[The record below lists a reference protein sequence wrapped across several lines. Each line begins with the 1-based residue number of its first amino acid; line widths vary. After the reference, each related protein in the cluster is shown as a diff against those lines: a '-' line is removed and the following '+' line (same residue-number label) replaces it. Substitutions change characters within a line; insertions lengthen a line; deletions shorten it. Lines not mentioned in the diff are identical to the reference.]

1 VALNPAKAITAFNFT
16 APAATGV
23 VTEASHTVA
32 ITVPYTN
39 VTALTPTIT
48 ITGATVSPPS
58 GISQNFTSPVVYT
71 VTAADFSTQTYTVTV
86 TVAAPPPFRI
96 SAVVYGGQIW
106 SSADGGA
113 TWYAG
118 GSSMNWTNIAGS
130 SDGTKLIANA
140 GAYSTYSNIYRST
153 DGGVTWSP
161 LAGAGSHPFLGMG
174 SSDDGS
180 ILGAT
185 VYDGTQYFYY
195 SKDSGTT
202 WYTTSTPGGQWWG
215 NASSSTNG
223 LKWIAC
229 NGGDSS
235 TNVSVWAATYDGVST
250 WSWTRTSKGYTSEGG
265 TYPAG
270 TTLTKDGVTMFV
282 AFPSTAY
289 LSPDFGSTW
298 NSLPNPGT
306 PMTASTI
313 SGNGSKLVVV
323 VNNTSLYT
331 STNGGGSWSLATGLP
346 GTPYLV
352 TRPAISYDGSKIAV
366 LAQNAGANYIYV
378 SIDGGATFVKQ
389 TGPGT
394 GGLAY
399 WGDLCIQ
406 SQ

>member
-1 VALNPAKAITAFNFT
+1 M
-16 APAATGV
+16 
-23 VTEASHTVA
+23 
-32 ITVPYTN
+32 PYTN
-39 VTALTPTIT
+39 VTALTPFIT

-58 GISQNFTSPVVYT
+58 GTSQDFTSPVVYT
-71 VTAADFSTQTYTVTV
+71 VTAADSSTQAYMVTV

-130 SDGTKLIANA
+130 SDGTKLIANG
-140 GAYSTYSNIYRST
+140 GAYNTSSNIYRST
-153 DGGVTWSP
+153 DGGVSWSS
-161 LAGAGSHPFLGMG
+161 LAAAGSHPFLGMG

-185 VYDGTQYFYY
+185 VYDTTQLFYY

-202 WYTTSTPGGQWWG
+202 WNTTATPGAQWWG

-229 NGGDSS
+229 NGGDTD
-235 TNVSVWAATYDGVST
+235 TNVSVWATTYDGASA
-250 WSWTRTSKGYTSEGG
+250 WSWTRTSKGVASEGMS
-265 TYPAG
+265 YPNG
-270 TTLTKDGVTMFV
+270 MTLTKDGVTMFLT
-282 AFPSTAY
+282 FPSAAY

-298 NSLPNPGT
+298 NSLPSFPGT

-313 SGNGSKLVVV
+313 SGNGGKLVVV
-323 VNNTSLYT
+323 VNNISLYT
-331 STNGGGSWSLATGLP
+331 STNGGGSWSLAAGLP
-346 GTPYLV
+346 GAPYV
-352 TRPAISYDGSKIAV
+352 IARPAISYDGSKIVV
-366 LAQNAGANYIYV
+366 LAQNAGASYIYI

-389 TGPGT
+389 TGPGA

-399 WGDLCIQ
+399 WYDLCIQ